1 MSDADLSTVY
11 RFGDGGL
18 SPLTGPMNEATW
30 NRVLSEGAIEH
41 GGKRWAWTI
50 PLALPVTREL
60 AGKLGPGTK
69 AALVNSRGD
78 VHGGTL
84 MATLDFTLSG
94 AARSH
99 APTETGVITIDM
111 STHFLAAAR
120 GELTLEARCLRR
132 GARIAFCEGEVKDAA
147 GTVVCVARAAFK
159 LVPLSSGGN

>member
-1 MSDADLSTVY
+1 MS
-11 RFGDGGL
+11 
-18 SPLTGPMNEATW
+18 SPTAPQI
-30 NRVLSEGAIEH
+30 V
-41 GGKRWAWTI
+41 
-50 PLALPVTREL
+50 PV
-60 AGKLGPGTK
+60 APGTPDK
-69 AALVNSRGD
+69 PYFGIDVPLMRYFGLQPVQIEEGLCRTRLPAHPALVNSRGD

-99 APTETGVITIDM
+99 APLETGVITIDM

-132 GARIAFCEGEVKDAA
+132 GARIAFCEGEVKDAD

-159 LVPLSSGGN
+159 LVPLSAGGN

>member
-1 MSDADLSTVY
+1 MSSQTV
-11 RFGDGGL
+11 
-18 SPLTGPMNEATW
+18 
-30 NRVLSEGAIEH
+30 SEIVPA
-41 GGKRWAWTI
+41 A
-50 PLALPVTREL
+50 
-60 AGKLGPGTK
+60 PGTPEK
-69 AALVNSRGD
+69 PYFGIDVPLMRYFGLQPELIEEGYCRTRLPAHPQLVNSRGD

-132 GARIAFCEGEVKDAA
+132 GARIAFCEGEVKDAS